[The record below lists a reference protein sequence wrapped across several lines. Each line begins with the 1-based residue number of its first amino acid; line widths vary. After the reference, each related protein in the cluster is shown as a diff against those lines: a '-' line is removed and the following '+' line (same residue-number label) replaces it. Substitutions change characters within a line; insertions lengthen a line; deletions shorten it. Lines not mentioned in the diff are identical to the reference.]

1 MPLAKRR
8 VYTRLADDVGPGHD
22 KIIGPDASGRAL
34 AAMRDFSRLMADFN
48 VRGVHAVATGLIR
61 DAINRDQFL
70 AHIYEETGIPI
81 RLISGEREALLS
93 GKGALAALNIKQGP
107 FLVFDLGGGT
117 TEFLIDD
124 KGKTSAQ
131 SAPLGAGVLT
141 KRFVISDPPKE
152 AELDS
157 VSKEID
163 QCLKSTLG
171 DVAGET
177 VVIGT
182 GGSVTT
188 LAVMVHGISHDDISP
203 ERVNGLCLTLPQLEA
218 CFSQMRA
225 LTVEQRVK
233 RLGLDPGRADVIVAG
248 SLIIIKIMRF
258 LGVFELLVSMSDLL
272 EGLLIEY

>member
-1 MPLAKRR
+1 M
-8 VYTRLADDVGPGHD
+8 
-22 KIIGPDASGRAL
+22 
-34 AAMRDFSRLMADFN
+34 
-48 VRGVHAVATGLIR
+48 
-61 DAINRDQFL
+61 
-70 AHIYEETGIPI
+70 
-81 RLISGEREALLS
+81 
-93 GKGALAALNIKQGP
+93 
-107 FLVFDLGGGT
+107 
-117 TEFLIDD
+117 
-124 KGKTSAQ
+124 
-131 SAPLGAGVLT
+131 GAGVLT

-163 QCLKSTLG
+163 QCLKSTLA
-171 DVAGET
+171 DAAGET